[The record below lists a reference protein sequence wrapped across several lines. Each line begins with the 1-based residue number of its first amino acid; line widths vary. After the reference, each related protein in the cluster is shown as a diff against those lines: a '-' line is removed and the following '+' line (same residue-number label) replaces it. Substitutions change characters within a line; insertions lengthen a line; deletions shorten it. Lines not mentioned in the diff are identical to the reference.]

1 MYYIT
6 LRHFI
11 QFEFLF
17 IPFSCSFETEAHRE
31 IPISSE
37 EIIVD
42 GSERDGWIN
51 VRQVLSF
58 ELGSPPEFQPQMA
71 YVLRVR
77 RGKSQN
83 LRDLPLATIEE
94 WFEFCF
100 RGADNTGMYMRF
112 LRIVHL
118 QTPPGTEFL
127 TFF

>member
-100 RGADNTGMYMRF
+100 RGADNTGMYMYVYDIPQHCTSTNPSRN
-112 LRIVHL
+112 
-118 QTPPGTEFL
+118 
-127 TFF
+127 